1 MQAPSLIDRD
11 RRWFYFFVL
20 SAALLAAGC
29 KRGQMPGEGI
39 EADIEEVAATLIEQP
54 LLHSTSIAIVYRGN
68 EFICHRGDMETG
80 KPGLPTDATLYEIGS
95 LSKAMAGTLVAT
107 RQYQ

>member
-1 MQAPSLIDRD
+1 MQAISMIVRKK
-11 RRWFYFFVL
+11 RWFNGFAL

-29 KRGQMPGEGI
+29 TSKHVPTKDLG
-39 EADIEEVAATLIEQP
+39 ADMDEVAATLIEQP